1 MLKNFVRY
9 GQPNEL
15 IIMGLNNFIQKY
27 RLKGRK
33 SAKSNENCNAN
44 TASSSQN
51 NQNIQNKIAKKP
63 SEKLLSL
70 SPQSKNNSSVNPIQP
85 LSTKNKIIK
94 SESKTLDFK
103 RHSTK
108 TDLETHLNRV
118 DFESSCGIVKNFQ
131 HNKNVV
137 KNLNFSSIKKGAG
150 SLLHTQQESRKKS
163 ENNNSNNVEVPT
175 TPSTIESSAQ
185 DPNFEVEISDYV
197 HKSEISTAQSP
208 MTNTKKAKG
217 YFKSKATRLASAVN
231 LKKTNSRFSLAAA
244 SDRDLSV
251 SCMSE
256 ASSSLNLQGFG
267 NNNLAL
273 SKDGDRSTSR
283 DINSTSGIGWSLKN
297 LEFFL
302 V

>member
-1 MLKNFVRY
+1 
-9 GQPNEL
+9 
-15 IIMGLNNFIQKY
+15 MGLNNFIQKY

-51 NQNIQNKIAKKP
+51 NQNIQNKLPKKP

-70 SPQSKNNSSVNPIQP
+70 SPQSNNNSSVNPIQP

-150 SLLHTQQESRKKS
+150 SLLHAQQESRKKS
-163 ENNNSNNVEVPT
+163 ENNNNAEVPT
-175 TPSTIESSAQ
+175 TPPTIESSAQ

-197 HKSEISTAQSP
+197 HKSEISTVQSP

-267 NNNLAL
+267 NNNLVL

-283 DINSTSGIGWSLKN
+283 DINSTSGMWWVRKID
-297 LEFFL
+297 
-302 V
+302 